1 MALQLRIISDHRR
14 LLGDRSTAV
23 FDGAGGN
30 IGRATD
36 NDWVLPD
43 PQRYVSAH
51 HARIHY
57 RDGLYI
63 LEDTSTNGVF
73 INDDERPVSKRGT
86 HVLQNG
92 DIVRFGE
99 YQVVA
104 MVESRAAG
112 TEAAVAVGPGLASA
126 SSDLS
131 GAFGPAVAATS
142 SVAVHTSAN
151 SVEVLAA
158 IGQME
163 QSDLGAALDLDDLL
177 QSDVDES
184 QRQQAVNAYGQPVGP
199 LAAAVRPYRSAPT
212 VVPNSAPSPG
222 ELGAAL
228 ADSETE
234 RRAIARR
241 IERLAR
247 AAGRA
252 QDRRSAASPPVPAD
266 ANSGLAAFCK
276 GAGVA
281 ADHFA
286 PELQAR
292 VLHLAGQLIR
302 EALVGLKDLERARAE
317 TLRPMQIDIT
327 PDADDPRP
335 SLAHAGVEDLLVQ
348 ILSQHESRRLDAV
361 QWLREVIDRAKAH
374 DRATFDALRVAFVDF
389 LARLEPAELE
399 SRFGRRARG
408 IAESGARNW
417 ELYNDFYR
425 SVAARA
431 DGELPR
437 VFLDAFSAAYGENS
451 QSSEK
456 ESAHQRNK

>member
-73 INDDERPVSKRGT
+73 INDEDRPVAKRGT

-104 MVESRAAG
+104 MLESRPAG
-112 TEAAVAVGPGLASA
+112 HEAATLVDPALAA
-126 SSDLS
+126 ATGDRS
-131 GAFGPAVAATS
+131 GAFGPAAATS

-163 QSDLGAALDLDDLL
+163 QSDLGAALNLDDLL
-177 QSDVDES
+177 QTEVEDF
-184 QRQQAVNAYGQPVGP
+184 QRPLAVNAYGQPVTGQP
-199 LAAAVRPYRSAPT
+199 AAARSYRPVPAAAP
-212 VVPNSAPSPG
+212 APPPASN
-222 ELGAAL
+222 ELSAAL

-252 QDRRSAASPPVPAD
+252 QDRRSAAGPPTPPD

-286 PELQAR
+286 PELQPR
-292 VLHLAGQLIR
+292 LLHLAGQLIR
-302 EALVGLKDLERARAE
+302 EALVGLKDLERVRTEA
-317 TLRPMQIDIT
+317 LRPMQIDVT

-335 SLAHAGVEDLLVQ
+335 SLAYAGVEDLLVQ

-389 LARLEPAELE
+389 VARLEPAELE

-425 SVAARA
+425 SIAARA

-437 VFLDAFSAAYGENS
+437 VFLDAFSAAYEEHARES
-451 QSSEK
+451 DK
-456 ESAHQRNK
+456 EPAHQRNK

>member
-30 IGRATD
+30 IGRSTD

-73 INDDERPVSKRGT
+73 INDDDRPVAKRGA

-104 MVESRAAG
+104 MVESRTAAG
-112 TEAAVAVGPGLASA
+112 EAQDAVGARPTDGAG
-126 SSDLS
+126 DLS
-131 GAFGPAVAATS
+131 GAFGPAAATS

-158 IGQME
+158 IGRME
-163 QSDLGAALDLDDLL
+163 QTDLGAALDLDDLL
-177 QSDVDES
+177 QTDAEDLN
-184 QRQQAVNAYGQPVGP
+184 RQLAVNAYGQPVTP
-199 LAAAVRPYRSAPT
+199 RSAAVRPYRSPPA
-212 VVPNSAPSPG
+212 AASPPPASSG
-222 ELGAAL
+222 ELSAAL

-247 AAGRA
+247 AAARA
-252 QDRRSAASPPVPAD
+252 QDRRTATSPPVPPD

-292 VLHLAGQLIR
+292 LLHLAGQLVR
-302 EALVGLKDLERARAE
+302 EALVGLKDLERARTE

-361 QWLREVIDRAKAH
+361 QWLREVLDRAKAH
-374 DRATFDALRVAFVDF
+374 DRAAFDALRVAFVDF
-389 LARLEPAELE
+389 VARLEPAELE

-425 SVAARA
+425 SIAARA

-437 VFLDAFSAAYGENS
+437 VFLDAFSAAYEENS
-451 QSSEK
+451 RQADK
-456 ESAHQRNK
+456 EPAHQRSK

>member
-1 MALQLRIISDHRR
+1 VALQLRIISDHRR

-30 IGRATD
+30 IGRSTD

-73 INDDERPVSKRGT
+73 INDDERPVAKRGA

-104 MVESRAAG
+104 MVESRPAG
-112 TEAAVAVGPGLASA
+112 TEAAAAVDPAMSGASG
-126 SSDLS
+126 DLS
-131 GAFGPAVAATS
+131 GAFGPAAATS

-158 IGQME
+158 IGRME
-163 QSDLGAALDLDDLL
+163 QTDLGAALDLDDLL
-177 QSDVDES
+177 QTDAEDLH
-184 QRQQAVNAYGQPVGP
+184 RQLAVNAYGQPVTP
-199 LAAAVRPYRSAPT
+199 LPAAARPYRSPPAA
-212 VVPNSAPSPG
+212 APSPPSSG
-222 ELGAAL
+222 ELSAAL

-247 AAGRA
+247 AAARA
-252 QDRRSAASPPVPAD
+252 QDRRTAASPPIPAD

-292 VLHLAGQLIR
+292 LLHLAGQLVR
-302 EALVGLKDLERARAE
+302 EALVGLKDLERARTE
-317 TLRPMQIDIT
+317 TLRPMQIDLT

-335 SLAHAGVEDLLVQ
+335 SLAQAGVEDLLVQ

-361 QWLREVIDRAKAH
+361 QWLREVLDRAKAH

-389 LARLEPAELE
+389 VARLEPAELE

-425 SVAARA
+425 SIAARA

-437 VFLDAFSAAYGENS
+437 VFLDAFSAAYEENS
-451 QSSEK
+451 RQPDK
-456 ESAHQRNK
+456 EPVHQRNK